1 MAETAPVSKR
11 EASADITP
19 RVEVQIDPND
29 PRIRPF
35 EIKILDDEYMP
46 IIADPVERTQR
57 PPGQIGQLV
66 DDPAIAMQQR
76 SEFARTGPK
85 GSLTSAS

>member
-1 MAETAPVSKR
+1 MANAASVSKR
-11 EASADITP
+11 EASADAMP
-19 RVEVQIDPND
+19 RADAQIDPND

-46 IIADPVERTQR
+46 IVADPVERTQR
-57 PPGQIGQLV
+57 PLGQIGQLV

-76 SEFARTGPK
+76 SEFARLGPK
-85 GSLTSAS
+85 MVA